1 MTESPTTTDVL
12 AEIRR
17 TRVIPMIAI
26 RDAEDAVPLARA
38 LAAGGLPC
46 LEITFRTAQ
55 AAEAMRRITDEL
67 PDVLLGAGT
76 VLSPQQVEDAKRAGA
91 RFVVSPGFNPAVVDR
106 CLEHDIPVYPGVC
119 TPTDIEAALAK
130 GLQVLKFFPAEPI
143 GGLRYLKAI
152 AAPYRMVEFIPTGGI
167 DPNTLPAY
175 LEFPRVVACGGSWL
189 APAAWIDEQRF
200 DEIRAAA
207 EQAVDLA
214 RASLKELPA

>member
-1 MTESPTTTDVL
+1 MKESPTSTDVL
-12 AEIRR
+12 SQIRR

-26 RDAEDAVPLARA
+26 RDAVDALSLARS

-76 VLSPQQVEDAKRAGA
+76 VLSPQQVEEAKRAGA
-91 RFVVSPGFNPAVVDR
+91 RFIVSPGFNPAVVDR

-119 TPTDIEAALAK
+119 TPTDIEAALDK

-167 DPNTLPAY
+167 DLNTLPSY

-189 APAAWIDEQRF
+189 APATWIDEQRF

-207 EQAVDLA
+207 EVAVDVA